1 MFGGVNLLDKK
12 IPVIEMN
19 LNELTYGV
27 DLHNFPE
34 DCRIICVCAHGLRS
48 SRAA

>member
-1 MFGGVNLLDKK
+1 
-12 IPVIEMN
+12 MN

-34 DCRIICVCAHGLRS
+34 DCRVICVCAHGLRS
-48 SRAA
+48 SRAAQYLRMKDIEA